1 MKKRAA
7 VIFTVFLL
15 GSTDIFSQ
23 QVDTLIQSIINQTN
37 PDSLTHYVNLLS
49 GEEECVLPD
58 TTFTIISRS
67 HSHPD
72 NEMAANYIKYQ
83 FESFGLNVFEQ
94 SYSSTGKNIYAVQQG
109 AVFPDKQFIICAH
122 YDDMPTSPPA
132 PGADDDASGVA
143 AVLEAARIFSS
154 LNPDYTIIYAAWDE
168 EEIGLYGSAFYA
180 GQAFNNGDDIQGV
193 LNLEMFGWD
202 GDEDGKIDIHTDNIG
217 NSPQLADSLVS
228 VNATYNIGLNP
239 VVYNPGTTS
248 SDHSSFW
255 QYGYGAVV
263 FSEAF
268 WGGDFN
274 PYYHTS
280 SDKIEYFNLSYFH
293 KLSKLAV
300 GTLASLSLG
309 STIVNT
315 EFEEEIELTFYLYQN
330 YPNPFN
336 PTTRIKFQ
344 IPELSFVYIKVYD
357 VLGSEIV
364 ILVSEE
370 KPAGSYELT
379 WSAASLPSG
388 IYFYRLQAVPTGR
401 QAGDFIKTK
410 KMVLL
415 R

>member
-1 MKKRAA
+1 MKKSAV
-7 VIFTVFLL
+7 VIFTFFLL
-15 GSTDIFSQ
+15 GSADIFSQ

-72 NEMAANYIKYQ
+72 NEMAAKYIKYQ
-83 FESFGLNVFEQ
+83 FENFGLNVFEQ

-122 YDDMPTSPPA
+122 YDDMPSSPPA

-168 EEIGLYGSAFYA
+168 EEIGLYGSAYYA

-202 GDEDGKIDIHTDNIG
+202 GDNDGKIDIHTDNIG
-217 NSPQLADSLVS
+217 NSPQLADSLVI

-280 SDKIEYFNLSYFH
+280 NDKIEHFNLGYFH

-300 GTLASLSLG
+300 GTLALLSLG

-315 EFEEEIELTFYLYQN
+315 EVEEENELNFYLSQN

-336 PTTRIKFQ
+336 PVTNITYI
-344 IPELSFVYIKVYD
+344 IPEAGFVSLKIHN
-357 VLGSEIV
+357 VLGREIE
-364 ILVSEE
+364 ILVNEY
-370 KPAGSYELT
+370 KNAGQYSIRFI
-379 WSAASLPSG
+379 ANDLPSG
-388 IYFYRLQAVPTGR
+388 IYFYTLLTNSYQETH
-401 QAGDFIKTK
+401 
-410 KMVLL
+410 KMVIQK
-415 R
+415 